1 MSLLVVAAICTGCA
15 SQPEPKA
22 EAVRDAL
29 TSAAPEPITFRGDV
43 DITEPLVVRTLP
55 NNECEGTR
63 PVQYLN
69 EGAQVT
75 VSDQAGVVV
84 GAGVL
89 TAGRTDAGAPCQ
101 FTFSFEV
108 KPADFYV
115 ARVAQSESLTFS
127 REQVTTSRC
136 GFTFG

>member
-1 MSLLVVAAICTGCA
+1 MLAALAFSAACA
-15 SQPEPKA
+15 PQPEPSA

-29 TSAAPEPITFRGDV
+29 TSSVPPPIIFRGDV
-43 DITEPLVVRTLP
+43 DITEPRVVSVLP

-69 EGAQVT
+69 EGAQVSVT
-75 VSDQAGVVV
+75 DQAGVVV

-89 TAGRTDAGAPCQ
+89 TAGKTGTDVACQ
-101 FTFSFEV
+101 FTFSLEV

-115 ARVAQSESLTFS
+115 ARIAQSDSLTFS
-127 REQVTTSRC
+127 REQVEKNRC